1 MWLSKLE
8 NYAVIIANTYG
19 KVNIV
24 IFSTLD
30 CLESRLYGL
39 NNSIIDQIILEN
51 EVHLVHYYIGTIC
64 HKHFPSI
71 VIHAYKSLRVFLALR
86 NV

>member
-8 NYAVIIANTYG
+8 DNAVIIPNTNR
-19 KVNIV
+19 KVNIM

-51 EVHLVHYYIGTIC
+51 EVHLIHYYIGTIC
-64 HKHFPSI
+64 HEHFSSI
-71 VIHAYKSLRVFLALR
+71 VIHADKSLRVFLTLR